1 MTGTDNNTNEL
12 TQLLSNERKLDKFFD
27 NVSEKLNKGIAE
39 SWASE
44 IEFRFKVSKDA
55 QNNTIL
61 KIYID
66 DKNLDEYMYV
76 THRSEGFK
84 QFLSFLVSIVLKS
97 GTRHLKNNIIL
108 IDEPELHLHPSSVEQ
123 FRELLLELS
132 KNNYII
138 VSTHSP
144 YSVDTKKCPE
154 RHYVVKKENGKT
166 IVEQIDPYKNPYF
179 EEVLHNALGSSIWKL
194 SPKYII
200 IFEGHFDQVLF
211 NVFLEKF
218 VDEFGYLNIGTT
230 NSKGCGDIPKYLS
243 FLNDKY
249 AKGFAILDSDEA
261 GRKEYDKIVRELPE
275 LKENAWILEEI
286 VDKSKINKDSFEL
299 EDLLPE
305 DLVIKYAEE
314 FFKKEKEVKF
324 DKSEVGEKAIID
336 YIEIKAKQ
344 SGIKVNKNKIEKLK
358 EDISKRMY
366 EYILQKD
373 SDEIKKEFKLYYSF
387 VSEVIKKVKKY
398 EQ

>member
-1 MTGTDNNTNEL
+1 M
-12 TQLLSNERKLDKFFD
+12 
-27 NVSEKLNKGIAE
+27 
-39 SWASE
+39 
-44 IEFRFKVSKDA
+44 
-55 QNNTIL
+55 
-61 KIYID
+61 
-66 DKNLDEYMYV
+66 
-76 THRSEGFK
+76 
-84 QFLSFLVSIVLKS
+84 
-97 GTRHLKNNIIL
+97 
-108 IDEPELHLHPSSVEQ
+108 
-123 FRELLLELS
+123 
-132 KNNYII
+132 
-138 VSTHSP
+138 
-144 YSVDTKKCPE
+144 
-154 RHYVVKKENGKT
+154 
-166 IVEQIDPYKNPYF
+166 
-179 EEVLHNALGSSIWKL
+179 
-194 SPKYII
+194 
-200 IFEGHFDQVLF
+200 
-211 NVFLEKF
+211 
-218 VDEFGYLNIGTT
+218 NIGTT